1 MRRKYHYGRN
11 IRKYIEKRKKDLNK
25 TILLKQCFFLRGGY
39 LKKWRLLTK
48 NPMVTI
54 GFIAMKIL
62 EFAVAGIDMIRG
74 YMTIEV
80 C

>member
-1 MRRKYHYGRN
+1 MFLF
-11 IRKYIEKRKKDLNK
+11 KR
-25 TILLKQCFFLRGGY
+25 GY